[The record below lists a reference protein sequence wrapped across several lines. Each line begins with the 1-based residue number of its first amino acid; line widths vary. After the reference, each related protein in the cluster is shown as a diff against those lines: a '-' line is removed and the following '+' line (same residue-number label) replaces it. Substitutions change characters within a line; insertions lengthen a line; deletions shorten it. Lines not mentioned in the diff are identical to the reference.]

1 MAATAKP
8 IKPISIWGSK
18 GMNNLPMSA
27 ANLLDQ
33 NHQMTPQVLLNADVS
48 DGGVLRQRGGFKA
61 VSRFK
66 PWPFPDIDLPLFLWR
81 PDLTGDYLNLGS
93 AGAALDLTPAPGAPL
108 GSFNQG
114 WVI

>member
-33 NHQMTPQVLLNADVS
+33 NHQMTPQVLLDADVT
-48 DGGVLRQRGGFKA
+48 DGGVLKCRGGFK
-61 VSRFK
+61 
-66 PWPFPDIDLPLFLWR
+66 PLRSMVNCHSL
-81 PDLTGDYLNLGS
+81 
-93 AGAALDLTPAPGAPL
+93 AGQEKGLSVMLCVA
-108 GSFNQG
+108 QG
-114 WVI
+114 VA